1 MNPRA
6 LTLICLL
13 TPAIAAALPGL
24 ESEDTETTAASDA
37 GETPTV
43 PASNFAD
50 DRFYLAPFGTFIQPG
65 GARNANAGWGGGL
78 GFGKILNQFFNVE
91 VRGFWQGF
99 DSRGYPHY
107 SQAFKGLSAAEGGY
121 NLAGGAIDF
130 QYYFSRDAF
139 TPYTVFSLG
148 AMNTQYPGELNAQPF
163 AGDAGRSTVSFIFE
177 AGAGLSWEL
186 ADNLLFRGDVRY
198 RGDTAPGQVK
208 HSEVALANDL
218 LVNMGFVVPLGDKP
232 EAAAAPLASDDCAAR
247 DTDADGVNDCDD
259 KCPGTA
265 GSAKVDSQG
274 CPTLLELRGV
284 GFQYDSSRL
293 TDRARATLDGVAEQ
307 LVAFPAGKEIEVA
320 GYASD
325 EGKRGR
331 ESHNL
336 ALSQHRSETVAQY
349 LRDKGVSNPLFAKGY
364 GTEYPVA
371 DNGTEAGRQ
380 QNRRVELRWQQD

>member
-1 MNPRA
+1 MNYRVLA
-6 LTLICLL
+6 LLCTFIPCIG
-13 TPAIAAALPGL
+13 PALA
-24 ESEDTETTAASDA
+24 ESEVETAPA
-37 GETPTV
+37 GEVTESPALADTV
-43 PASNFAD
+43 FAD
-50 DRFYLAPFGTFIQPG
+50 DRYYLAPFGTFIQPG
-65 GARNANAGWGGGL
+65 GARNSNAGWGGGL

-99 DSRGYPHY
+99 DSQGYPHY
-107 SQAFKGLSAAEGGY
+107 SGAFKGLPAAEGGY

-163 AGDAGRSTVSFIFE
+163 VGDAGRSTVSFIFE
-177 AGAGLSWEL
+177 VGTGLSWEL
-186 ADNLLFRGDVRY
+186 GDNFLLRGDVRY

-208 HSEVALANDL
+208 QSEVALANDL
-218 LVNMGFVVPLGDKP
+218 LVNLGFVVPLGDKP

-265 GSAKVDSQG
+265 GNTKVDDQG
-274 CPTLLELRGV
+274 CPTLMELRGV

-331 ESHNL
+331 EPHNQ
-336 ALSQHRSETVAQY
+336 ALSQRRSETVAQY
-349 LRDKGVSNPLFAKGY
+349 LRDKGVGNPLFAKGY

-371 DNGTEAGRQ
+371 DNATEEGRR